1 MMNVHRICM
10 MKHESQT
17 LQEVARPHIFVEH
30 KFGMNEFTFNS
41 VLLTGLLIN
50 ISQSRSM
57 TLSNGRLVAGAYIVR
72 TWCSKAVK
80 QQMITSLTEVS
91 LQSAGNSVKFC

>member
-30 KFGMNEFTFNS
+30 KFGMNEFTYGHHIQ
-41 VLLTGLLIN
+41 LGIIN
-50 ISQSRSM
+50 WVADKHQS
-57 TLSNGRLVAGAYIVR
+57 
-72 TWCSKAVK
+72 K
-80 QQMITSLTEVS
+80 
-91 LQSAGNSVKFC
+91 